1 MTHREALEIL
11 AQHRGQRI
19 VIPTMASIAIWPLL
33 SDTPLD
39 FAYMPSAMG
48 QGPTLGLGLAL
59 AQPERGVIVLNGDGS
74 MLMNLG
80 SLVTLANHPANIYVV
95 VMDNGIYEVTGGQPT
110 AGTGHTDFAAMAQ
123 AAGARDNARE
133 NPNAR
138 PRIPGD
144 MVMISG
150 EVSSGITGLV
160 YIVDTTNGYLS
171 AMTYD
176 DTRGE
181 LSAMP
186 KIDLAKCFEGGARGA
201 RNPNRPAGAGR

>member
-123 AAGARDNARE
+123 AAGIKRVYRFATRE
-133 NPNAR
+133 EWLA
-138 PRIPGD
+138 
-144 MVMISG
+144 SAA
-150 EVSSGITGLV
+150 EA
-160 YIVDTTNGYLS
+160 LS
-171 AMTYD
+171 
-176 DTRGE
+176 
-181 LSAMP
+181 
-186 KIDLAKCFEGGARGA
+186 
-201 RNPNRPAGAGR
+201 GAGPVVIVLNIEGRLGQKTPPPPRPMAEQIVRLKRALGEANL